1 MYQEAALQQQ
11 WPQTIFQVK
20 FEEVDQLTP
29 FTMQQ
34 ERKVRAFKRA
44 EELLQAEPAVRDL
57 LEQFDGELQNIQ
69 LK

>member
-1 MYQEAALQQQ
+1 
-11 WPQTIFQVK
+11 
-20 FEEVDQLTP
+20 
-29 FTMQQ
+29 MQQ

-57 LEQFDGELQNIQ
+57 LEQFDGELHNIQ